1 MIKPFADDEAA
12 TSIGDLAIENGTS
25 KIAISG
31 SVEITRDQAG
41 LERARALKRLADDVV
56 AELEAGHTP
65 QQFAAAQPGAVDQV
79 ENPFA

>member
-25 KIAISG
+25 RVAISG

-41 LERARALKRLADDVV
+41 LERARALKQLADDLV
-56 AELEAGHTP
+56 AELEAGHAP
-65 QQFAAAQPGAVDQV
+65 QQVAATQTASVDQV
-79 ENPFA
+79 ANPFA